1 MNQLEEKLQRMIS
14 LYKEDNCQKVPEN
27 IAELMELASEF
38 SGMLKSSGV
47 RSAFFV
53 EMLMHGGLMATMRRV
68 MEDQRKEPPQVYV
81 LSSKKTGL
89 TKIGYSSNIPQRIK
103 SLGNSGPYCL
113 KLECLIPGGRETEN
127 MLHRKFAAKRKHGG
141 WFALSKDDIEGLKSV
156 ALTSDG
162 Y

>member
-53 EMLMHGGLMATMRRV
+53 EMLMHGGL
-68 MEDQRKEPPQVYV
+68 
-81 LSSKKTGL
+81 
-89 TKIGYSSNIPQRIK
+89 
-103 SLGNSGPYCL
+103 
-113 KLECLIPGGRETEN
+113 
-127 MLHRKFAAKRKHGG
+127 
-141 WFALSKDDIEGLKSV
+141 
-156 ALTSDG
+156 
-162 Y
+162 

>member
-1 MNQLEEKLQRMIS
+1 MRQAHFLKGKDAMNQLEEKLQRMIS

-89 TKIGYSSNIPQRIK
+89 TKIGYSSNIPQ
-103 SLGNSGPYCL
+103 
-113 KLECLIPGGRETEN
+113 
-127 MLHRKFAAKRKHGG
+127 
-141 WFALSKDDIEGLKSV
+141 
-156 ALTSDG
+156 
-162 Y
+162 